1 MAHVAKYPASASG
14 HMCNHYGR
22 SEDMERSAYVVR
34 GNESIDPERTHL
46 NYNLA
51 PDHGMSQLD
60 FIHQRLSEVR
70 VHKRTDVNVMCDWV
84 VTLPK
89 EITNMRTDIHMTPNQ
104 DLVSRLFFERSYEFL
119 ANRYGE
125 KNVISAYVHRD
136 ETSDHMHFAFVPVTE
151 DKKRGGEK
159 LSAKEVITRADLRTF
174 HEDLERH
181 LDSFHD
187 WHFEVLNDATKE
199 GNKSIAELKRG
210 TAVEELQL
218 QQQAAADQIQQLH
231 QQLHQQVAQEQA
243 AADRRKEAI
252 KKEIVELERKKEGI
266 LTSME
271 AKELEGKKTLTGGL
285 KGVTFSEFEQLK
297 RTAEKVDEMTI
308 ELAQANARAD
318 TADQR
323 VAAAYAD
330 ATSQLKALRAQDMA
344 ELKAA
349 RHDLYMEFDKKTS
362 NMSWELQRL
371 RRDNE
376 ILSGKVK
383 RLEQAVDY
391 LKGIIREKLP
401 EMLKSVESRV
411 KQLMNRTQ
419 GRGYGE

>member
-1 MAHVAKYPASASG
+1 MAHAAKYASSACG
-14 HMCNHYGR
+14 HMLGHYDR
-22 SEDMERSAYVVR
+22 SKKNLGD
-34 GNESIDPERTHL
+34 NIDPERTHL

-51 PDHGMSQLD
+51 PDHGMSQMD
-60 FIHQRLSEVR
+60 FIQQRMSEVR
-70 VHKRTDVNVMCDWV
+70 VHKRADVNVMCDWV

-89 EITNMRTDIHMTPNQ
+89 EIRSMRTDIHMTPNQ
-104 DLVSRLFFERSYEFL
+104 DLVSKLFFERSYEFL

-187 WHFEVLNDATKE
+187 WHFGVINEATKE
-199 GNKSIAELKRG
+199 GNKAIAELKRG
-210 TAVEELQL
+210 TAVEELQQ
-218 QQQAAADQIQQLH
+218 QQQAAAQKIQELQIQI
-231 QQLHQQVAQEQA
+231 EREEA
-243 AADRRKEAI
+243 AADRRKEAVT
-252 KKEIVELERKKEGI
+252 KEISELEQKRDGI
-266 LTSME
+266 MSSME
-271 AKELEGKKTLTGGL
+271 VADLEGRRTLTGGL
-285 KGVTFSEFEQLK
+285 KGVTYTEFEALK
-297 RTAEKVDEMTI
+297 RTAEKVDEMT
-308 ELAQANARAD
+308 EKMAEANARAD
-318 TADQR
+318 SADQR

-330 ATSQLKALRAQDMA
+330 ANAQLKELRAKDTA

-349 RHDLYMEFDKKTS
+349 KHDLYLEFNQKTS
-362 NMSWELQRL
+362 SMSWELQQL
-371 RRDNE
+371 RRNND

-401 EMLKSVESRV
+401 EMVKSVESRV
-411 KQLMNRTQ
+411 QQLMNRSQ
-419 GRGYGE
+419 GREI

>member
-1 MAHVAKYPASASG
+1 MAHAAKYAASASG
-14 HMCNHYGR
+14 HMLSHYDR
-22 SEDMERSAYVVR
+22 SKDNLS
-34 GNESIDPERTHL
+34 GNIDPTRTEL

-51 PDHGMSQLD
+51 PDHGCSQLD
-60 FIHQRLSEVR
+60 FIHQRMSEVR
-70 VHKRTDVNVMCDWV
+70 VHKRADVNVMCDWV

-89 EITNMRTDIHMTPNQ
+89 FQSMRTDIHVTPNQ
-104 DLVSRLFFERSYEFL
+104 DAVSRLFFERAYQFM
-119 ANRYGE
+119 ADRYGE

-136 ETSDHMHFAFVPVTE
+136 ETTDHMHFAFVPVTE

-218 QQQAAADQIQQLH
+218 QQQAAADQI

-330 ATSQLKALRAQDMA
+330 ATSQLKALRAQDTA

>member
-1 MAHVAKYPASASG
+1 MAHAAKYAASASG
-14 HMCNHYGR
+14 HMLSHYDR
-22 SEDMERSAYVVR
+22 SKDNLS
-34 GNESIDPERTHL
+34 GNIDPSRTHL

-51 PDHGMSQLD
+51 PEHGMSQLD
-60 FIHQRLSEVR
+60 FIHQRMSEVR
-70 VHKRTDVNVMCDWV
+70 CLKRADVNIMCDWV

-89 EITNMRTDIHMTPNQ
+89 EIKSMRTDIHMTPNQ
-104 DLVSRLFFERSYEFL
+104 EMVSRLFFERTYQFM
-119 ANRYGE
+119 ADRYGE

-151 DKKRGGEK
+151 DKKHGGEK

-187 WHFEVLNDATKE
+187 WHFEVQNEATKD

-210 TAVEELQL
+210 TAIEELQRQQQDSANQIQKL
-218 QQQAAADQIQQLH
+218 QQQM
-231 QQLHQQVAQEQA
+231 EQA
-243 AADRRKEAI
+243 KADADRRKSGLQA
-252 KKEIVELERKKEGI
+252 EITALEQKRDGI
-266 LTSME
+266 MTSMQ
-271 AKELEGKKTLTGGL
+271 AADLEGRRTLTGGL
-285 KGVTFSEFEQLK
+285 KGVTYTEFEALK
-297 RTAEKVDEMTI
+297 RTAQRVDEMTV

-318 TADQR
+318 SADQR

-330 ATSQLKALRAQDMA
+330 ANSQLKELRSKDKE
-344 ELKAA
+344 ELQSAKKAA
-349 RHDLYMEFDKKTS
+349 YMDYSEKTS
-362 NMSWELQRL
+362 GMSWELQRL
-371 RRDNE
+371 RRENE

-391 LKGIIREKLP
+391 LKNIIREKLP
-401 EMLKSVESRV
+401 DMLKSVESRV
-411 KQLMNRTQ
+411 QQLMNRSQ